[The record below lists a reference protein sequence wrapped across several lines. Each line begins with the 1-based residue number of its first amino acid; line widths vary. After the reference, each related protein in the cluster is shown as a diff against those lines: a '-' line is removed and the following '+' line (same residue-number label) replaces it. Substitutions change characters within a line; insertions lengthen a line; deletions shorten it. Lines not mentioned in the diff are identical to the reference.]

1 VNLGLEGK
9 VALVTGGARDVG
21 AQIVRTLARE
31 GAAVAVNYLHSKV
44 DADALVAEITGSG
57 GRAVAYQ
64 ADVAD
69 YDAVSRMV
77 DRVAAD
83 LGRLD
88 VVVNNAGYVEQKL
101 FLETRPEEWRRQVDV
116 CLYGVYNTSHAA
128 APKLAAQKGGRI
140 VSIVGDSARVGQPR
154 LGVSA
159 GARGAVLSLTRTLAK
174 ELGRFDITVNALAL
188 GWIETSHAD
197 QEWLAKNRERI
208 LAFYPIR
215 RLGKPEDVAPLVA
228 FLASDLAGWVTGQ
241 TISVS
246 GGYATVG

>member
-1 VNLGLEGK
+1 MNLGLDGK

-21 AQIVRTLARE
+21 REISLRLARE
-31 GAAVAVNYLHSKV
+31 GAAVAVNYLHSKA
-44 DADALVAEITGSG
+44 DADALVAEITGFG
-57 GRAVAYQ
+57 GRAGAYQ

-69 YDAVSRMV
+69 YGAVSGMV
-77 DRVAAD
+77 ERVVAD

-88 VVVNNAGYVEQKL
+88 VVVNNAGYVEPKL

-128 APKLAAQKGGRI
+128 APKLAAGQSGRI

-174 ELGRFDITVNALAL
+174 ELGRFAITVNALAL

-215 RLGKPEDVAPLVA
+215 RLGTPEDVAPLVA

-246 GGYATVG
+246 GGYATV

>member
-1 VNLGLEGK
+1 MNLGLAGK

-21 AQIVRTLARE
+21 REISLTLAGE
-31 GAAVAVNYLHSKV
+31 GAAVAVNYMHSK
-44 DADALVAEITGSG
+44 AEAESLVAEITKRG
-57 GRAVAYQ
+57 GRAAAYQ

-69 YDAVSRMV
+69 YAAVGRMI
-77 DRVAAD
+77 DQIVAE

-88 VVVNNAGYVEQKL
+88 VVVNNAGYVEAKL
-101 FLETRPEEWRRQVDV
+101 FLETTPDEWKRQVDV
-116 CLYGVYNTSHAA
+116 DLYGVFNVCHAA
-128 APKLAAQKGGRI
+128 APKLAAQQGGRI
-140 VSIVGDSARVGQPR
+140 ISIVGDSARVGQQR

-174 ELGRFDITVNALAL
+174 ELGRQNITVNSLAL
-188 GWIETSHAD
+188 GWIENSHSDKEFIAR
-197 QEWLAKNRERI
+197 NRERI

-246 GGYATVG
+246 GGYSTV

>member
-1 VNLGLEGK
+1 MTLGLAGK

-21 AQIVRTLARE
+21 REISLTLARE
-31 GAAVAVNYLHSKV
+31 GAAVAVNYMHSKAE
-44 DADALVAEITGSG
+44 ADAVVAEIAGLG
-57 GRAVAYQ
+57 GRAAAYP

-69 YDAVSRMV
+69 YAAVGRMI
-77 DRVAAD
+77 DRIVAQV
-83 LGRLD
+83 GRLV
-88 VVVNNAGYVEQKL
+88 VVVNNAGNVEAKL
-101 FLETRPEEWRRQVDV
+101 FLETKPEEWKRQVDV
-116 CLYGVYNTSHAA
+116 DLYGVFNVCHAA

-140 VSIVGDSARVGQPR
+140 ISIVGDSARLGQQR

-174 ELGRFDITVNALAL
+174 ELGRQNITVNALAL

-246 GGYATVG
+246 GGYSTV

>member
-1 VNLGLEGK
+1 MNPGLAGT

-21 AQIVRTLARE
+21 REISLTLARE
-31 GAAVAVNYLHSKV
+31 GAAVAVNYLHSKA
-44 DADALVAEITGSG
+44 DAEALVAEIVKGG
-57 GRAVAYQ
+57 GRAAAYQ

-69 YDAVSRMV
+69 YAAMAGVV
-77 DRVAAD
+77 DRIASD

-88 VVVNNAGYVEQKL
+88 VVVNNAGYVESKL
-101 FLETRPEEWRRQVDV
+101 FLETTPEEWRRQVDV
-116 CLYGVYNTSHAA
+116 CLYGVYNTCHAA
-128 APKLAAQKGGRI
+128 APRLAAGKAGRI
-140 VSIVGDSARVGQPR
+140 ISIVGDSARIGQPR

-174 ELGRFDITVNALAL
+174 ELGRLDITVNALAL
-188 GWIETSHAD
+188 GWVETSHAD

-215 RLGKPEDVAPLVA
+215 RLGRPEDVAPLVA
-228 FLASDLAGWVTGQ
+228 FLASDLAGWITGQ

-246 GGYATVG
+246 GGYTTI

>member
-1 VNLGLEGK
+1 MNLGLAGK

-21 AQIVRTLARE
+21 REISLTFARE
-31 GAAVAVNYLHSKV
+31 GAAVAVNYMHSTPE
-44 DADALVAEITGSG
+44 ADTVVAEIARLG
-57 GRAVAYQ
+57 GRAVAYR

-69 YDAVSRMV
+69 YAAVSAMIDKV
-77 DRVAAD
+77 VAE

-88 VVVNNAGYVEQKL
+88 VVVNNAGYVEPKL
-101 FLETRPEEWRRQVDV
+101 FLDTTPEEWRRQVDV
-116 CLYGVYNTSHAA
+116 DLYGVFNICHAA
-128 APKLAAQKGGRI
+128 APRLAAQNGGRI
-140 VSIVGDSARVGQPR
+140 ISIVGDSARIGQQR

-174 ELGRFDITVNALAL
+174 ELGRQNITVNSVAL
-188 GWIETSHAD
+188 GWIETSHSD
-197 QEWLAKNRERI
+197 KEFIAKNRERI

-246 GGYATVG
+246 GGYTTV